1 MIMSKLEHIALET
14 VHVFILDANKIQYL
28 GDCVIKGGNRFNKK
42 LTIELPDEN
51 RSIDIFDGSYLTR
64 QSFLEKADSYLGHNE
79 LYLADVEF
87 KPSKMP
93 FSQHKLKGRAYI
105 VSPNS
110 SFLHPYKMTKQV
122 VVEE

>member
-64 QSFLEKADSYLGHNE
+64 QSFLEKADLVTTMECTKHYFDRGQAARVGIE
-79 LYLADVEF
+79 L
-87 KPSKMP
+87 
-93 FSQHKLKGRAYI
+93 
-105 VSPNS
+105 
-110 SFLHPYKMTKQV
+110 
-122 VVEE
+122 